1 MLQIGKFIQTEINSG
16 ELQSFDFCSQVCDKP
31 GTELDS
37 RVASGVAYWPKK
49 WKQHFCIYLE
59 VKISTLGDIENYPRM
74 LQKDVLNYKWNL
86 ENCPELPRFDF
97 RL

>member
-37 RVASGVAYWPKK
+37 RVASGVAY
-49 WKQHFCIYLE
+49 
-59 VKISTLGDIENYPRM
+59 
-74 LQKDVLNYKWNL
+74 
-86 ENCPELPRFDF
+86 
-97 RL
+97 